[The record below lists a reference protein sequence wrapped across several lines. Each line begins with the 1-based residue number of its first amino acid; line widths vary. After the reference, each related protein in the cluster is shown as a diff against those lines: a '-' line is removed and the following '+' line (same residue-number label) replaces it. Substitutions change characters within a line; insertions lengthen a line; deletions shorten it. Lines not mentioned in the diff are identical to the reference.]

1 MGSIQSDLDLLGG
14 LVLEL
19 EAAAAEG
26 QGLTVI
32 RCDRLA
38 KVLRKV
44 LTFGFPGT
52 EADRRHDHPP
62 KSRQARV
69 EEDEVMLNCPI
80 CDKSFHDPDRLF
92 AHARAVHMQELL
104 ELITGMRKP
113 YATLRAKL
121 LAETARA
128 DAAEAALKCLEFKR
142 SGLAELPVLIMSNIE
157 DVAGWRDDHALITAR
172 AHAYVLHH
180 DLPPVFEAESR
191 LHALSEAAAM
201 ALVVLGQIAADFED
215 FPKPEHAEKLGDLAW
230 YSMAVEQQSMAR
242 TAHQALT
249 SALSD
254 QSNEKR
260 T

>member
-69 EEDEVMLNCPI
+69 EEDEVMGQFASIQVRLA
-80 CDKSFHDPDRLF
+80 DKIEYDTNGGCWLWAGAMQMRKGYGTIWYDGRSRK
-92 AHARAVHMQELL
+92 AHAVSYELNVGKIAEGLEIDHLCKVTSCINPRHLEVVTPDINKARSNGVGTINAAKTHCVHGHAFTPENTYQRPGRNWRICRECQGDMC
-104 ELITGMRKP
+104 RKHRRQK
-113 YATLRAKL
+113 ANAK
-121 LAETARA
+121 
-128 DAAEAALKCLEFKR
+128 
-142 SGLAELPVLIMSNIE
+142 
-157 DVAGWRDDHALITAR
+157 
-172 AHAYVLHH
+172 
-180 DLPPVFEAESR
+180 
-191 LHALSEAAAM
+191 
-201 ALVVLGQIAADFED
+201 
-215 FPKPEHAEKLGDLAW
+215 
-230 YSMAVEQQSMAR
+230 
-242 TAHQALT
+242 
-249 SALSD
+249 
-254 QSNEKR
+254 
-260 T
+260 